1 MIVPVYSLEEAKKSI
16 LIRKSI
22 VNTPV
27 SPQINNQ
34 IIKIFGKSLTPQE
47 VVKRI
52 INDVIK
58 KGDLALIEWTKKLDK
73 PDISNSIEIQI
84 DQMEA
89 ALESID
95 SKIKEV
101 LIKTIDR
108 ILAFHRKQPISS
120 WTTKDLGGKLGQI
133 ITPIQSVG
141 FYVPGGS
148 APLPSTIIH
157 SVCPAIVAGVEEI
170 VIVSPPPIS
179 PIILATCNLMR
190 DFNVKLKVFRVG
202 GVQAIAAL
210 AFGTDSVPKVN
221 KIVGPGNIFV
231 TLAKR
236 EVYGIVGIDGIAGPT
251 EAVIL
256 ADDSADPE
264 LLASDL
270 LAQAEH
276 DFLSIPILLTTSPDL
291 ANKVK
296 NSIEEQIQKLSRA
309 EIAKYAIEN
318 NGGIILVTTIK
329 EAISVIND
337 FAPEHLSIISKNP
350 QEILPQIK
358 NAGGVFLGEASCEV
372 MGDYVAGPS
381 HVMPTGGAA
390 KFSSPLS
397 VLDFLKITSLIA
409 LDTKTVKSIAPLAE
423 LLASNEKLTAHS
435 EAARRRI

>member
-1 MIVPVYSLEEAKKSI
+1 MIPIYSLEEAEKSI

-27 SPQINNQ
+27 SPQINDQ
-34 IIKIFGKSLTPQE
+34 IIKIFGKPLTPQE

-58 KGDLALIEWTKKLDK
+58 KRDLALIEWTKKLENT
-73 PDISNSIEIQI
+73 DITNSIEVKA

-89 ALESID
+89 ALKSID
-95 SKIKEV
+95 AKTKDV
-101 LIKTIDR
+101 LIKTRDR
-108 ILAFHRKQPISS
+108 ILAFHKKQPISS
-120 WTTKDLGGKLGQI
+120 WTTNDLGGSLGQI
-133 ITPIQSVG
+133 ITPIQRVG

-148 APLPSTIIH
+148 APLPSTVIH

-190 DFNVKLKVFRVG
+190 DFNVKLKVFQIG

-210 AFGTDSVPKVN
+210 AFGTGSVPKVN

-236 EVYGIVGIDGIAGPT
+236 EVYGIVGIDGITGPT

-256 ADDSADPE
+256 ADESADPE
-264 LLASDL
+264 LVASDL

-276 DFLSIPILLTTSPDL
+276 DFLSIPILLTTSPEL
-291 ANKVK
+291 AKTVK
-296 NSIEEQIQKLSRA
+296 NSIEEQISKLSRA
-309 EIAKYAIEN
+309 EIAQYAIEN
-318 NGGIILVTTIK
+318 NGGIIVVTSIK
-329 EAISVIND
+329 DAISVVNN
-337 FAPEHLSIISKNP
+337 FAPEHLSIITKD
-350 QEILPQIK
+350 QEDILPQIK
-358 NAGGVFLGEASCEV
+358 NAGGVFLGESSCEV

-423 LLASNEKLTAHS
+423 QLALNENLTAHS
-435 EAARRRI
+435 EAARRRT

>member
-1 MIVPVYSLEEAKKSI
+1 MIPIYSLEEAKNSI

-34 IIKIFGKSLTPQE
+34 ITKLFGKPLTPQE
-47 VVKRI
+47 VVKQI
-52 INDVIK
+52 INDVID
-58 KGDLALIEWTKKLDK
+58 KGDIALIEWTKKLDNT
-73 PDISNSIEIQI
+73 DISNSIEVNVE
-84 DQMEA
+84 QMET
-89 ALESID
+89 ALKSID
-95 SKIKEV
+95 VNIKEV

-120 WTTKDLGGKLGQI
+120 WTTTDIGGRLGQI
-133 ITPIQSVG
+133 ITPIQKVG
-141 FYVPGGS
+141 FYIPGGS
-148 APLPSTIIH
+148 APLPSTVIH
-157 SVCPAIVAGVEEI
+157 SVCPAIIAGVEEAI
-170 VIVSPPPIS
+170 IVSPSPIS

-190 DFNVKLKVFRVG
+190 DFNVKLRVFQIG
-202 GVQAIAAL
+202 GIQAIAAL
-210 AFGTDSVPKVN
+210 AFGTESVPKVN

-236 EVYGIVGIDGIAGPT
+236 EVYGIVGIDGLAGPT

-256 ADDSADPE
+256 ADESADPE

-276 DFLSIPILLTTSPDL
+276 DFLSIPILLTTSPSL
-291 ANKVK
+291 AKQVK
-296 NSIEEQIQKLSRA
+296 KSIEDQIPKLSRA
-309 EIAKYAIEN
+309 KMAQYAIEN
-318 NGGIILVTTIK
+318 NGGIILVPNIK
-329 EAISVIND
+329 EAIFVIND
-337 FAPEHLSIISKNP
+337 FAPEHLSIITENP

-358 NAGGVFLGEASCEV
+358 NAGGVFLGESSCEV

-397 VLDFLKITSLIA
+397 VLDFIKITSLIA
-409 LDTKTVKSIAPLAE
+409 LDTKTVKTIAPLAE
-423 LLASNEKLTAHS
+423 VLARNEKLTAHS
-435 EAARRRI
+435 EAARRRT

>member
-1 MIVPVYSLEEAKKSI
+1 MIPIYTLEEAEKTI
-16 LIRKSI
+16 LVRKSI
-22 VNTPV
+22 IDTTA
-27 SPQINNQ
+27 SPQMNEQ
-34 IIKIFGKSLTPQE
+34 ITNIFGEALTLQQ

-52 INDVIK
+52 IADVSK
-58 KGDLALIEWTKKLDK
+58 NGDLSLIEWTKKLDNN
-73 PDISNSIEIQI
+73 DISDSIEVEVN
-84 DQMEA
+84 QMEEA
-89 ALESID
+89 QNNID
-95 SKIKEV
+95 PKIKEV
-101 LIKTIDR
+101 LIKTRDR

-120 WTTKDLGGKLGQI
+120 WTTNELGGSLGQI
-133 ITPIQSVG
+133 ITPIQTVG

-157 SVCPAIVAGVEEI
+157 SVCPAIVAGVEDI

-190 DFNVKLKVFRVG
+190 DFNVKFRVFQIG

-210 AFGTDSVPKVN
+210 AFGTESVPKVN

-236 EVYGIVGIDGIAGPT
+236 EVFGVVGIDGIAGPT

-256 ADDSADPE
+256 ADQSADPE
-264 LLASDL
+264 LIASDL

-276 DFLSIPILLTTSPDL
+276 DFLSIPILLTISTDL
-291 ANKVK
+291 ASKVK
-296 NSIEEQIQKLSRA
+296 NSIEEQLPKLSRVEKA
-309 EIAKYAIEN
+309 QYAIEN
-318 NGGIILVTTIK
+318 NGGIILVPNIK
-329 EAISVIND
+329 EAISAIND
-337 FAPEHLSIISKNP
+337 FAPEHLSIVTENP
-350 QEILPQIK
+350 QEILPQIR
-358 NAGGVFLGEASCEV
+358 NSGGIFLGESSCEV
-372 MGDYVAGPS
+372 MGDYIAGPS

-423 LLASNEKLTAHS
+423 QLALNEKLTAHS
-435 EAARRRI
+435 EAARRRT

>member
-1 MIVPVYSLEEAKKSI
+1 MIPIYSLEEAEKSI
-16 LIRKSI
+16 LIRNSI

-34 IIKIFGKSLTPQE
+34 IIKIFGKPLTPQE

-52 INDVIK
+52 INEVIK
-58 KGDLALIEWTKKLDK
+58 KGDLALIEWTKKLDNI
-73 PDISNSIEIQI
+73 DISNSIEIKV
-84 DQMEA
+84 DQMET

-95 SKIKEV
+95 VKIKEV

-120 WTTKDLGGKLGQI
+120 WTTNELGGSLGQI
-133 ITPIQSVG
+133 ITPIQRVG
-141 FYVPGGS
+141 FYIPGGS
-148 APLPSTIIH
+148 APLLSTIIH
-157 SVCPAIVAGVEEI
+157 SVCPAIIAGVEEI

-179 PIILATCNLMR
+179 PIILATCNLIR
-190 DFNVKLKVFRVG
+190 DFNVKFRVFRIG
-202 GVQAIAAL
+202 GIQAIAAL
-210 AFGTDSVPKVN
+210 AFGTEAVPKVN

-256 ADDSADPE
+256 ADGSADPE
-264 LLASDL
+264 LIASDL

-276 DFLSIPILLTTSPDL
+276 DFLSIPILLTTSLDL

-296 NSIEEQIQKLSRA
+296 NSIEEQMPKLPRA
-309 EIAKYAIEN
+309 EIARYAIEN
-318 NGGIILVTTIK
+318 NGGIIVVTNIK
-329 EAISVIND
+329 EAISIVND
-337 FAPEHLSIISKNP
+337 FAPEHLSIVIKDP

-358 NAGGVFLGEASCEV
+358 NSGGVFLGESSCEV

-397 VLDFLKITSLIA
+397 VLDFIKITSLIA
-409 LDTKTVKSIAPLAE
+409 LDTKTVKTIAPLAE
-423 LLASNEKLTAHS
+423 VLARNEKLTAHS
-435 EAARRRI
+435 EAARRRT

>member
-1 MIVPVYSLEEAKKSI
+1 MIPVYSLEEAKKSI

-27 SPQINNQ
+27 SPQINKQ
-34 IIKIFGKSLTPQE
+34 IVKIFGKSLTPQE
-47 VVKRI
+47 VVKQI
-52 INDVIK
+52 IKDVIK

-73 PDISNSIEIQI
+73 TDVSNSIEIKI
-84 DQMEA
+84 DQMET

-95 SKIKEV
+95 AKIKEV

-108 ILAFHRKQPISS
+108 ILAFHRKQPITS
-120 WTTKDLGGKLGQI
+120 WTTNDLGGSLGQI

-210 AFGTDSVPKVN
+210 AFGTESVPKVN
-221 KIVGPGNIFV
+221 KIVGPGNLFV

-256 ADDSADPE
+256 ADGSADAE

-276 DFLSIPILLTTSPDL
+276 DFLSIPILLTTSPDI
-291 ANKVK
+291 AEKVK
-296 NSIEEQIQKLSRA
+296 NSIEEQILKLSRA
-309 EIAKYAIEN
+309 EIARYAIEN

-337 FAPEHLSIISKNP
+337 FAPEHLSIITKDP

-358 NAGGVFLGEASCEV
+358 NAGGVFLGESSCEV

-409 LDTKTVKSIAPLAE
+409 LDTKTVKTIAPLAE
-423 LLASNEKLTAHS
+423 QLALNEKLTAHS
-435 EAARRRI
+435 EAARRRT

>member
-1 MIVPVYSLEEAKKSI
+1 MIPIYSLEEAKRTI
-16 LIRKSI
+16 LIRKSLVDI
-22 VNTPV
+22 VP
-27 SPQINNQ
+27 SPQINDQ
-34 IIKIFGKSLTPQE
+34 IVKLFGKALTLQE

-52 INDVIK
+52 IDDVSK
-58 KGDLALIEWTKKLDK
+58 TGDLALIEWTKKLDNN
-73 PDISNSIEIQI
+73 DISNSIEVKV
-84 DQMEA
+84 DQMEEA
-89 ALESID
+89 QYNID
-95 SKIKEV
+95 PKIKEV
-101 LIKTIDR
+101 LIKTRDR

-120 WTTKDLGGKLGQI
+120 WTTNELGGSLGQI
-133 ITPIQSVG
+133 ITPIQRVG

-170 VIVSPPPIS
+170 VIVSPPSIA

-190 DFNVKLKVFRVG
+190 EFNIKLRVFQIG

-210 AFGTDSVPKVN
+210 AFGTESVPKVN

-236 EVYGIVGIDGIAGPT
+236 EVFGVVGIDGIAGPT

-256 ADDSADPE
+256 ADQTADPE
-264 LLASDL
+264 LIASDL

-276 DFLSIPILLTTSPDL
+276 DFLSIPILLTTSTDL
-291 ANKVK
+291 ASKVK
-296 NSIEEQIQKLSRA
+296 NSIEEQLPKLSRA
-309 EIAKYAIEN
+309 EKASYAIEN
-318 NGGIILVTTIK
+318 NGGIIMVSNIK

-337 FAPEHLSIISKNP
+337 FAPEHLSIVTENP
-350 QEILPQIK
+350 QEVLSQVK
-358 NAGGVFLGEASCEV
+358 NSGGIFLGESSCEV

-409 LDTKTVKSIAPLAE
+409 LDKETVKTIAPIAEALAR
-423 LLASNEKLTAHS
+423 NEKLTAHS

>member
-1 MIVPVYSLEEAKKSI
+1 MIPIYSLEEAENSI
-16 LIRKSI
+16 LIRKSV

-27 SPQINNQ
+27 SPQINDQ
-34 IIKIFGKSLTPQE
+34 IIKIFGKALTPQE

-58 KGDLALIEWTKKLDK
+58 NGDVALIEWTKKLDNT
-73 PDISNSIEIQI
+73 DISNSIEVKVE
-84 DQMEA
+84 QMETA
-89 ALESID
+89 EKSID
-95 SKIKEV
+95 AKIKEILV
-101 LIKTIDR
+101 KTRDR
-108 ILAFHRKQPISS
+108 ILSFHKKQPISS
-120 WTTKDLGGKLGQI
+120 WTTNDLGGSLGQI
-133 ITPIQSVG
+133 INPIQRVG

-148 APLPSTIIH
+148 APLPSTVIH

-170 VIVSPPPIS
+170 VIVSPSPIS
-179 PIILATCNLMR
+179 PIVLATCNLMR
-190 DFNVKLKVFRVG
+190 EFNVKLKVFQIG

-210 AFGTDSVPKVN
+210 AFGTESVPKVN

-236 EVYGIVGIDGIAGPT
+236 EVYGIVGIDGITGPT

-256 ADDSADPE
+256 ADKSADPQ
-264 LLASDL
+264 LIASDL

-291 ANKVK
+291 ANQVK
-296 NSIEEQIQKLSRA
+296 NSIEEQISKLSRA
-309 EIAKYAIEN
+309 EIARYAIEN
-318 NGGIILVTTIK
+318 NGGIIVVTNIK
-329 EAISVIND
+329 EAISIVND
-337 FAPEHLSIISKNP
+337 FAPEHLSIVTRDP
-350 QEILPQIK
+350 QEILPQIR
-358 NAGGVFLGEASCEV
+358 NSGGVFLGESSCEV

-409 LDTKTVKSIAPLAE
+409 LDTETVKSIAPLAE
-423 LLASNEKLTAHS
+423 VLALNEKLTAHS

>member
-1 MIVPVYSLEEAKKSI
+1 MIIPIYSLEEAKKSI

-34 IIKIFGKSLTPQE
+34 IVKIFGKSLTPQE
-47 VVKRI
+47 VVKQI

-73 PDISNSIEIQI
+73 TDVSNSIEIKKV
-84 DQMEA
+84 QMET

-95 SKIKEV
+95 AKIKEV

-120 WTTKDLGGKLGQI
+120 WTTNDLGGKLGQI

-291 ANKVK
+291 ADKVK

-358 NAGGVFLGEASCEV
+358 NAGGVFLGESSCEV

>member
-1 MIVPVYSLEEAKKSI
+1 MIQIYSLEEAEKSI

-22 VNTPV
+22 VETPV

-34 IIKIFGKSLTPQE
+34 IIKIFGKPLTPQE

-52 INDVIK
+52 INDVIE

-73 PDISNSIEIQI
+73 TDISNSIEIKV
-84 DQMEA
+84 DQMET

-95 SKIKEV
+95 AKIREV
-101 LIKTIDR
+101 LIKTRDR

-120 WTTKDLGGKLGQI
+120 WTTNDLGGSLGQI
-133 ITPIQSVG
+133 ITPIQRVG

-148 APLPSTIIH
+148 TPLPSTIIH
-157 SVCPAIVAGVEEI
+157 SVCPAIIAGVEEI

-190 DFNVKLKVFRVG
+190 DFNIKLKVFQIG
-202 GVQAIAAL
+202 GVQAITAL
-210 AFGTDSVPKVN
+210 AFGIGSVPKVN

-256 ADDSADPE
+256 ADGSADPE

-276 DFLSIPILLTTSPDL
+276 DFLSIPILITTSPDL
-291 ANKVK
+291 AKMVK
-296 NSIEEQIQKLSRA
+296 KSIEEQISKLSRA
-309 EIAKYAIEN
+309 EIAQYAIEN
-318 NGGIILVTTIK
+318 NGGIIVVTNIK
-329 EAISVIND
+329 DAISVINN
-337 FAPEHLSIISKNP
+337 FAPEHLSIIIKDH
-350 QEILPQIK
+350 QEILPQIR
-358 NAGGVFLGEASCEV
+358 NTGGIFLGESSCEV
-372 MGDYVAGPS
+372 MGDYIAGPS

-423 LLASNEKLTAHS
+423 ILARNENLTAHS

>member
-1 MIVPVYSLEEAKKSI
+1 MMIPIYSLEEAKKSI

-27 SPQINNQ
+27 SPQINNK
-34 IIKIFGKSLTPQE
+34 IIKIFGKPLTPQE

-52 INDVIK
+52 INDVIE
-58 KGDLALIEWTKKLDK
+58 KGDLALIEWTKKLDNT
-73 PDISNSIEIQI
+73 DISNSIEVKV
-84 DQMEA
+84 DLMET
-89 ALESID
+89 ALKSID
-95 SKIKEV
+95 AKIKEV

-120 WTTKDLGGKLGQI
+120 WTTNDLGGTLGQI
-133 ITPIQSVG
+133 ITPIQRVG

-157 SVCPAIVAGVEEI
+157 SVCPAIIAGIEEI
-170 VIVSPPPIS
+170 IIVSPSPIS

-190 DFNVKLKVFRVG
+190 DFNIKLRVFQIG
-202 GVQAIAAL
+202 GVQAVAAL
-210 AFGTDSVPKVN
+210 TYGTESVPKVN

-236 EVYGIVGIDGIAGPT
+236 EVYGIVGIDGITGPT

-256 ADDSADPE
+256 ADRSADPE

-291 ANKVK
+291 ANMVK
-296 NSIEEQIQKLSRA
+296 SSIEEQIPKLSRA
-309 EIAKYAIEN
+309 EIAQYAIEN
-318 NGGIILVTTIK
+318 NGGIILVTSIK

-337 FAPEHLSIISKNP
+337 FAPEHLSIITKDP

-358 NAGGVFLGEASCEV
+358 NAGGVFLGESSCEV
-372 MGDYVAGPS
+372 MGDYIAGPS

-423 LLASNEKLTAHS
+423 LLARNEELTAHS

>member
-1 MIVPVYSLEEAKKSI
+1 MIPIYSLEEAKKSI

-27 SPQINNQ
+27 SPQINNK
-34 IIKIFGKSLTPQE
+34 IIKIFGKPLTPQE

-52 INDVIK
+52 INDVIE
-58 KGDLALIEWTKKLDK
+58 KGDLALIEWTKKLDNT
-73 PDISNSIEIQI
+73 DISNSIEVKV
-84 DQMEA
+84 DLMET
-89 ALESID
+89 ALKSID
-95 SKIKEV
+95 AKIKEV

-120 WTTKDLGGKLGQI
+120 WTTNDLGGSLGQI
-133 ITPIQSVG
+133 LTPIQSVG

-157 SVCPAIVAGVEEI
+157 SVCPAIIAGIEEI
-170 VIVSPPPIS
+170 IIVTPSPIS

-190 DFNVKLKVFRVG
+190 DFNIKLRVFRIG
-202 GVQAIAAL
+202 GIQAIAAL
-210 AFGTDSVPKVN
+210 AFGTESVPKVN

-236 EVYGIVGIDGIAGPT
+236 EVYGIVGIDGITGPT

-256 ADDSADPE
+256 ADGSADPE

-291 ANKVK
+291 ANMVK
-296 NSIEEQIQKLSRA
+296 SSIEEQIPKLSRA
-309 EIAKYAIEN
+309 EIAQYAIEN
-318 NGGIILVTTIK
+318 NGGIIIVSSLK
-329 EAISVIND
+329 EAISIINN
-337 FAPEHLSIISKNP
+337 FAPEHLSIITKDP

-358 NAGGVFLGEASCEV
+358 NAGGVFLGEFSCEV
-372 MGDYVAGPS
+372 MGDYIAGPS

-423 LLASNEKLTAHS
+423 LLARNEELTAHS

>member
-1 MIVPVYSLEEAKKSI
+1 MIPIYSLEEAENSI
-16 LIRKSI
+16 LIRKSV

-27 SPQINNQ
+27 SPQINDQ
-34 IIKIFGKSLTPQE
+34 IIKIFGKALTPQE

-58 KGDLALIEWTKKLDK
+58 NGDVALIEWTKKLDNT
-73 PDISNSIEIQI
+73 DISNSIEVKVE
-84 DQMEA
+84 QMETA
-89 ALESID
+89 EKSID
-95 SKIKEV
+95 AKIKEILV
-101 LIKTIDR
+101 KTRDR
-108 ILAFHRKQPISS
+108 ILSFHKKQPISS
-120 WTTKDLGGKLGQI
+120 WTTNDLGGSLGQI
-133 ITPIQSVG
+133 INPIQRVG

-148 APLPSTIIH
+148 APLPSTVIH

-170 VIVSPPPIS
+170 VIVSPSPIS
-179 PIILATCNLMR
+179 PIVLATCSLMR
-190 DFNVKLKVFRVG
+190 EFNVKLKVFQIG

-210 AFGTDSVPKVN
+210 AFGTETVPKVN

-236 EVYGIVGIDGIAGPT
+236 EVYGIVGIDGITGPT
-251 EAVIL
+251 EAFIL
-256 ADDSADPE
+256 ADESADPQ
-264 LLASDL
+264 LIASDL

-291 ANKVK
+291 ANQVK
-296 NSIEEQIQKLSRA
+296 NSIEEQISKLSRA
-309 EIAKYAIEN
+309 EIARYAIEN
-318 NGGIILVTTIK
+318 NGGIIVVTNIK
-329 EAISVIND
+329 EAISIVND
-337 FAPEHLSIISKNP
+337 FAPEHLSIVTRDP
-350 QEILPQIK
+350 QEILPQIR
-358 NAGGVFLGEASCEV
+358 NSGGVFLGESSCEV

-409 LDTKTVKSIAPLAE
+409 LDTETVKSIAPLAE
-423 LLASNEKLTAHS
+423 VLALNEKLTAHS

>member
-1 MIVPVYSLEEAKKSI
+1 MIIPIYSLEEAKKSI

-34 IIKIFGKSLTPQE
+34 IVKIFGKSLTPQE

-52 INDVIK
+52 INDVIE
-58 KGDLALIEWTKKLDK
+58 KGDLALLEWTKKLDK
-73 PDISNSIEIQI
+73 TDISNSIEIKI
-84 DQMEA
+84 DQMET

-95 SKIKEV
+95 TKIKEV

-120 WTTKDLGGKLGQI
+120 WTTNDLGGSLGQI
-133 ITPIQSVG
+133 ITPIQRVG

-148 APLPSTIIH
+148 VPLPSTIIH

-179 PIILATCNLMR
+179 PIVLATCNLMR
-190 DFNVKLKVFRVG
+190 DFNVKLKVFRIG

-256 ADDSADPE
+256 ADGSANPE

-276 DFLSIPILLTTSPDL
+276 DFLSIPILLTTSSDL
-291 ANKVK
+291 ADKVK
-296 NSIEEQIQKLSRA
+296 NSIEEQIPKLSRA
-309 EIAKYAIEN
+309 KIAQYAIEN

-329 EAISVIND
+329 EALSVIND
-337 FAPEHLSIISKNP
+337 FAPEHLSIITKDP

-358 NAGGVFLGEASCEV
+358 NAGGVFLGESSCEV

>member
-1 MIVPVYSLEEAKKSI
+1 MIPIYSLEEAENSI
-16 LIRKSI
+16 LIRKSV

-27 SPQINNQ
+27 SPQINDQ
-34 IIKIFGKSLTPQE
+34 IIKIFGKALTPQE

-58 KGDLALIEWTKKLDK
+58 NGDVALIEWTKKLDNT
-73 PDISNSIEIQI
+73 DISNSIEVKV
-84 DQMEA
+84 DQMET
-89 ALESID
+89 ALDSID
-95 SKIKEV
+95 ANIKEV
-101 LIKTIDR
+101 LTKTIDR
-108 ILAFHRKQPISS
+108 ILAFHKKQPISS
-120 WTTKDLGGKLGQI
+120 WTTNDLGGSLGQI
-133 ITPIQSVG
+133 ITPIQRVG
-141 FYVPGGS
+141 FYIPGGS

-170 VIVSPPPIS
+170 AIVSPPPIS

-190 DFNVKLKVFRVG
+190 DFNVKLKVFRIG

-256 ADDSADPE
+256 ADGSANPE

-291 ANKVK
+291 ADKVK
-296 NSIEEQIQKLSRA
+296 NSIEEQISKLSRA
-309 EIAKYAIEN
+309 KIAQYAIEN
-318 NGGIILVTTIK
+318 NGGIILVTTFK

-337 FAPEHLSIISKNP
+337 FAPEHLSIITKDP
-350 QEILPQIK
+350 EEILPQIK
-358 NAGGVFLGEASCEV
+358 NAGGVFLGESSCEV

>member
-1 MIVPVYSLEEAKKSI
+1 MIIPIYSLDEAKKSI

-34 IIKIFGKSLTPQE
+34 IVKIFGKSLTPQE

-73 PDISNSIEIQI
+73 TDVSNSIEIRI
-84 DQMEA
+84 DQMET

-95 SKIKEV
+95 AKIKEV
-101 LIKTIDR
+101 LIKTMDR

-120 WTTKDLGGKLGQI
+120 WTTNDLGGRLGQI

-148 APLPSTIIH
+148 TPLPSTIIH

-190 DFNVKLKVFRVG
+190 DFKEKLKVFRIG

-256 ADDSADPE
+256 ADGSADPD

-291 ANKVK
+291 ADKVK
-296 NSIEEQIQKLSRA
+296 NSIEEQILKLSRA
-309 EIAKYAIEN
+309 EIAQYAIEN

-337 FAPEHLSIISKNP
+337 FAPEHLSIITKDP

-358 NAGGVFLGEASCEV
+358 NAGGVFLGESSCEV

>member
-1 MIVPVYSLEEAKKSI
+1 MIPIYSLEEAKKSI

-22 VNTPV
+22 VDTPV
-27 SPQINNQ
+27 SPQINKQ
-34 IIKIFGKSLTPQE
+34 IINIFGKPLTPQE

-52 INDVIK
+52 INDVIEK
-58 KGDLALIEWTKKLDK
+58 EDLALIEWTKKLDNS
-73 PDISNSIEIQI
+73 DISDSIEVTVGQL
-84 DQMEA
+84 EA

-95 SKIKEV
+95 AKIKEV
-101 LIKTIDR
+101 LIKTRDR

-120 WTTKDLGGKLGQI
+120 WTTSDLGGSLGQI
-133 ITPIQSVG
+133 VTPIQRVG

-190 DFNVKLKVFRVG
+190 DFNIKLRVFRIG
-202 GVQAIAAL
+202 GIQAIAAL
-210 AFGTDSVPKVN
+210 AFGTETVPKVD

-256 ADDSADPE
+256 ADESADPE

-291 ANKVK
+291 AKMVK
-296 NSIEEQIQKLSRA
+296 KSIEEQILKLSRA
-309 EIAKYAIEN
+309 EIAQYAIEN
-318 NGGIILVTTIK
+318 NGGIILVTSIK

-337 FAPEHLSIISKNP
+337 FAPEHLSIITKDP

-358 NAGGVFLGEASCEV
+358 NAGGIFLGESSCEV

-423 LLASNEKLTAHS
+423 ILASNEKLTAHS
-435 EAARRRI
+435 EAARRRT

>member
-1 MIVPVYSLEEAKKSI
+1 MIPIYSLEEAEKSI

-27 SPQINNQ
+27 SPQINDQ
-34 IIKIFGKSLTPQE
+34 IIKIFGKPLTPQE

-58 KGDLALIEWTKKLDK
+58 KGDLALIEWTKKLDNT
-73 PDISNSIEIQI
+73 DISNSIEVKV

-89 ALESID
+89 ALKSLD
-95 SKIKEV
+95 TKIKNV
-101 LIKTIDR
+101 LIKTRDR

-120 WTTKDLGGKLGQI
+120 WTTNDLGGSLGQI
-133 ITPIQSVG
+133 INPIQKVG

-170 VIVSPPPIS
+170 LIVSPPPIS

-190 DFNVKLKVFRVG
+190 DFNLKLRVFQIG
-202 GVQAIAAL
+202 GVQAIAGL
-210 AFGTDSVPKVN
+210 AFGTESVPKVN
-221 KIVGPGNIFV
+221 KIVGFGNIFV

-236 EVYGIVGIDGIAGPT
+236 EVYGIVGIDGITGPT

-256 ADDSADPE
+256 ADGSADPQ
-264 LLASDL
+264 LIASDL

-291 ANKVK
+291 ANMVR
-296 NSIEEQIQKLSRA
+296 NSIEEQMPKLSRA
-309 EIAKYAIEN
+309 EIAQYAIEN
-318 NGGIILVTTIK
+318 NGGIILVTSIK
-329 EAISVIND
+329 EATSVIND
-337 FAPEHLSIISKNP
+337 FAPEHLSIVTKDP
-350 QEILPQIK
+350 QEILPQIR
-358 NAGGVFLGEASCEV
+358 NSGGVFLGESSCEV

-390 KFSSPLS
+390 KFSSSLS
-397 VLDFLKITSLIA
+397 VLDFLKITSLVA
-409 LDTKTVKSIAPLAE
+409 LDKKTVKSIAPLAE
-423 LLASNEKLTAHS
+423 VLARNEKLTAHS

>member
-1 MIVPVYSLEEAKKSI
+1 MIQIYSLEEAEKSI

-22 VNTPV
+22 VETPV

-34 IIKIFGKSLTPQE
+34 IIKIFGKPLSPQE

-52 INDVIK
+52 INDVIE

-73 PDISNSIEIQI
+73 TDISNSIEIKV
-84 DQMEA
+84 DQMET

-95 SKIKEV
+95 AKIREV
-101 LIKTIDR
+101 LIKTRDR

-120 WTTKDLGGKLGQI
+120 WTTNDLGGSLGQI
-133 ITPIQSVG
+133 ITPIQRVG

-148 APLPSTIIH
+148 TPLPSTIIH
-157 SVCPAIVAGVEEI
+157 SVCPAIIAGVEEI

-190 DFNVKLKVFRVG
+190 DFNIKLKVFQIG
-202 GVQAIAAL
+202 GVQAITAL
-210 AFGTDSVPKVN
+210 AFGIGSIPKVN

-256 ADDSADPE
+256 ADGSADPE
-264 LLASDL
+264 LIASDL

-276 DFLSIPILLTTSPDL
+276 DFLSIPILLTTSPEL
-291 ANKVK
+291 AKTVK
-296 NSIEEQIQKLSRA
+296 NSIEEQISKLSRA
-309 EIAKYAIEN
+309 EIAQYAIEN
-318 NGGIILVTTIK
+318 NGGIIVVTSIK
-329 EAISVIND
+329 DAISVVNN
-337 FAPEHLSIISKNP
+337 FAPEHVSIIIKDP
-350 QEILPQIK
+350 QEILPQIR
-358 NAGGVFLGEASCEV
+358 NSGGIFLGESSCEV

-397 VLDFLKITSLIA
+397 VLDFLKITSLVA

-423 LLASNEKLTAHS
+423 QLALNENLTAHS
-435 EAARRRI
+435 EAARRRT